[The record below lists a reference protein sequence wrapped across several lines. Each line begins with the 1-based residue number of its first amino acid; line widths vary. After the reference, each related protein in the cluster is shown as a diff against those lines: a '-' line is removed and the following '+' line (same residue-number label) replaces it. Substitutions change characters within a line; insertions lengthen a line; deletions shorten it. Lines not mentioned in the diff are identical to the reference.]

1 LFVVCCLVWKENRF
15 LFVLPFPSLF
25 KWGHRCAIL
34 KPKITF
40 IITICLSKLSV
51 INYCQERIFVA
62 FSFSKLIFKFYN
74 FKKTKTDLFWKLEIS
89 LLEELSVRNRT
100 EINDVMCQWIFF
112 FFFFFFQSNLTY
124 EPATSILT
132 HSQTRDLSNLVF
144 FSNLKQRIWKFIN
157 FLLTL
162 LKVIDAW

>member
-1 LFVVCCLVWKENRF
+1 MPGKHFCCILVFETHF
-15 LFVLPFPSLF
+15 Q
-25 KWGHRCAIL
+25 IL
-34 KPKITF
+34 
-40 IITICLSKLSV
+40 
-51 INYCQERIFVA
+51 Q
-62 FSFSKLIFKFYN
+62 

-112 FFFFFFQSNLTY
+112 FFFFFFFFQSNLTY

-144 FSNLKQRIWKFIN
+144 FDSETENLKIYQFSSYSSKSNRCLVDFWCFIYWRN
-157 FLLTL
+157 KLLCFQTWLITQDVFLPL
-162 LKVIDAW
+162 LLSSIRDVRGNETNR